1 MVHLRG
7 VSLTYP
13 NGACALAD
21 VTLDVERGEFVF
33 ITGSSGSGK
42 SSLLKLLYRDE
53 LPDRGHVIVAGQDV
67 AQLHPSRVPHLR
79 RKIGIVFQDFRLLPQ
94 LTVRENVGFALDVMG
109 ISRRE
114 KYRKVPIALE
124 LVGLTPKESCMPDE
138 LSGGEQQRVCI
149 ARALVNSPPLLL
161 ADEPTG
167 NLDPDTSWDIV
178 QLLDSICTRG
188 TTVVVATHDK
198 YIVDG
203 MQRRV
208 VSLAAGRIVR
218 DDAVGVYDV
227 AQHR

>member
-21 VTLDVERGEFVF
+21 VSLDVERGEFVF

-94 LTVRENVGFALDVMG
+94 LTLRENVGFALDVMG
-109 ISRRE
+109 VSRRE
-114 KYRKVPIALE
+114 KFRKVPIAIE
-124 LVGLTPKESCMPDE
+124 LVGLTPKEACMPDE

-208 VSLAAGRIVR
+208 VSLAAGCIVR
-218 DDAVGVYDV
+218 DDAAGGYDV
-227 AQHR
+227 AQHA